1 MIANMFWSQ
10 SDLSKVEIMCINSFI
25 ANGYNVHLWTY
36 GDVGNIPEQVTKRD
50 ANEIITKDKIFKT
63 KGSIATFADLFRL
76 KLLNTLGG
84 LWVDADIIALKPE
97 NQLPPYPFLV
107 TEDIWQGSWRKDKHY
122 TITNNVIHNPLPKK
136 GNIID
141 LAYAVA
147 ERWPKDNIE
156 WSNIGP
162 CLLHNLEDIYP
173 NSEFKVYEPYF
184 ANSIRA
190 GDVIKAFTSDTKI
203 NEYAYF
209 LHFYNDI
216 WRRENTDK
224 NSISAPKGTLL
235 DKLFTQ
241 YL

>member
-25 ANGYNVHLWTY
+25 ANGYDVHLWTY
-36 GDVGNIPEQVTKRD
+36 GDVGNIPETVTKRD
-50 ANEIITKDKIFKT
+50 ANEIFTKDKIFKT
-63 KGSIATFADLFRL
+63 KGSVATFADLFRL

-107 TEDIWQGSWRKDKHY
+107 SEDTWHGSHRPDLPY
-122 TITNNVIHNPLPKK
+122 TITNNVIHNPLPLK
-136 GNIID
+136 GNVID
-141 LAYAVA
+141 LAYHYA
-147 ERWPKDNIE
+147 ERFPKNKVVWAE
-156 WSNIGP
+156 IGP
-162 CLLHNLEDIYP
+162 MLLHNIIDIYP
-173 NSEFKVYEPYF
+173 QHGFKVYEPYF
-184 ANSIRA
+184 ANSIKA
-190 GDVIKAFTSDTKI
+190 GDVIQAFTSDTKI

-224 NSISAPKGTLL
+224 NSIVAPIGSLLNTLF
-235 DKLFTQ
+235 KT